1 MPDVDI
7 DFFDR
12 DGVLKLFKHT
22 PASIIKD
29 DKIEK
34 HKTGVYFH
42 AIPSDPINGY
52 ATLDYKKAED
62 RGYFKID
69 CLNVNI
75 YKNVKSEQELV
86 ELMIEEPDWDMLK
99 DPKVV
104 ENLFHLNSHYNIVS
118 KLEPKNIEQLAAVLA
133 IIRPAKRGLMYKD
146 WTDILKEVWVKPT
159 DGSYFF
165 KKSHAVAYA
174 HAIVVQLNLIKKDSL
189 FSATGVT
196 NGYLLNGIKKKGNI
210 FITHSLIISTK
221 NKKIEFKKSEFRI

>member
-104 ENLFHLNSHYNIVS
+104 EHLFHLNSHYNIVS

-174 HAIVVQLNLIKKDSL
+174 HAIVVQLNLIKKDKYS
-189 FSATGVT
+189 FSAKQET
-196 NGYLLNGIKKKGNI
+196 
-210 FITHSLIISTK
+210 
-221 NKKIEFKKSEFRI
+221 

>member
-12 DGVLKLFKHT
+12 DGTLKLFKHA

-42 AIPSDPINGY
+42 AVPTHPVTGHS
-52 ATLDYKKAED
+52 TLDYKKAEE

-75 YKNVKSEQELV
+75 YKNIKSEQELV

-99 DPKVV
+99 DPKIV
-104 ENLFHLNSHYNIVS
+104 ENLFHLNSHFSIVS

-133 IIRPAKRGLMYKD
+133 IIRPAKRGLMYKN
-146 WTDILKEVWVKPT
+146 WVDILKEVWIKPT

-165 KKSHAVAYA
+165 KKSHAIAYA
-174 HAIVVQLNLIKKDSL
+174 HAIVVQMNLIKKDKYS
-189 FSATGVT
+189 FSAKQET
-196 NGYLLNGIKKKGNI
+196 
-210 FITHSLIISTK
+210 
-221 NKKIEFKKSEFRI
+221 

>member
-22 PASIIKD
+22 PATIIKD
-29 DKIEK
+29 DKEEK

-42 AIPSDPINGY
+42 AVPEHPVTGQSTI
-52 ATLDYKKAED
+52 DYKKAED

-75 YKNVKSEQELV
+75 YKAVKSEQELV
-86 ELMIEEPDWDMLK
+86 ELMIQEPDWDMLK
-99 DPKVV
+99 DAKVV
-104 ENLFHLNSHYNIVS
+104 ETLFHLNGHFNIVS

-133 IIRPAKRGLMYKD
+133 IIRPAKRHLMYKD
-146 WTDILKEVWVKPT
+146 WKDILAEVWKRPG
-159 DGSYFF
+159 DDSYFF

-174 HAIVVQLNLIKKDSL
+174 QAIVVQMNLIARDKYSFD
-189 FSATGVT
+189 AT
-196 NGYLLNGIKKKGNI
+196 
-210 FITHSLIISTK
+210 SK
-221 NKKIEFKKSEFRI
+221 N

>member
-22 PASIIKD
+22 PASIIN
-29 DKIEK
+29 DKTHEK

-42 AIPSDPINGY
+42 AVPEHPVTGH

-69 CLNVNI
+69 CLNVNL

-86 ELMIEEPDWDMLK
+86 ELMIQEPDWDMLK
-99 DPKVV
+99 DQNTVD
-104 ENLFHLNSHYNIVS
+104 ELFHLNGHYSIVS
-118 KLEPKNIEQLAAVLA
+118 KLQPKTIEQLAAVLA
-133 IIRPAKRGLMYKD
+133 IIRPAKRQLMYKE
-146 WTDILKEVWVKPT
+146 WKDIMKEVWVRPT

-174 HAIVVQLNLIKKDSL
+174 QAIVVQMNLISRAKYSFD
-189 FSATGVT
+189 AT
-196 NGYLLNGIKKKGNI
+196 
-210 FITHSLIISTK
+210 SK
-221 NKKIEFKKSEFRI
+221 N

>member
-22 PASIIKD
+22 PASIIN
-29 DKIEK
+29 DKTTEK

-42 AIPSDPINGY
+42 AVPEHPVTGH

-86 ELMIEEPDWDMLK
+86 ELMIQEPNWDMLK
-99 DPKVV
+99 DQTIVD
-104 ENLFHLNSHYNIVS
+104 ELFHLNGHFSIVS
-118 KLEPKNIEQLAAVLA
+118 KLQPKTIEQLAAVLA
-133 IIRPAKRGLMYKD
+133 IIRPAKRYLVNAPWD
-146 WTDILKEVWVKPT
+146 DILKEVWVRPA

-174 HAIVVQLNLIKKDSL
+174 QAIVVQMNLIARDKYS
-189 FSATGVT
+189 FSATQET
-196 NGYLLNGIKKKGNI
+196 
-210 FITHSLIISTK
+210 
-221 NKKIEFKKSEFRI
+221 

>member
-22 PASIIKD
+22 PATIIKE
-29 DKIEK
+29 DKTEK

-42 AIPSDPINGY
+42 AVPEHPVTGHSS
-52 ATLDYKKAED
+52 LDYKKAED

-69 CLNVNI
+69 MLNVNI

-86 ELMIEEPDWDMLK
+86 ELMIQDPDWDMLK
-99 DPKVV
+99 DITIVDQ
-104 ENLFHLNSHYNIVS
+104 LFHLNGHFKIVS
-118 KLEPKNIEQLAAVLA
+118 KLEPRNIEQLAAVLA
-133 IIRPAKRGLMYKD
+133 IIRPAKRHLMYKD
-146 WTDILKEVWVKPT
+146 WKEILEEVWVKPT

-174 HAIVVQLNLIKKDSL
+174 QAIVVQMNLITRDKYS
-189 FSATGVT
+189 FEAT
-196 NGYLLNGIKKKGNI
+196 
-210 FITHSLIISTK
+210 S
-221 NKKIEFKKSEFRI
+221 KI

>member
-22 PASIIKD
+22 PATIIKE
-29 DKIEK
+29 DKTEK

-42 AIPSDPINGY
+42 AVPEHPVTGHSS
-52 ATLDYKKAED
+52 LDYKKAED

-69 CLNVNI
+69 CLNVSI

-86 ELMIEEPDWDMLK
+86 ELMIQEPDWDMLK
-99 DPKVV
+99 DATVV
-104 ENLFHLNSHYNIVS
+104 DQLFHLNGHFNIVN
-118 KLEPKNIEQLAAVLA
+118 KLEPKTIEQLAAVLA

-146 WTDILKEVWVKPT
+146 WVDIMKEVWVKPT

-174 HAIVVQLNLIKKDSL
+174 QAIVVQMNLIAKAKYSFDAQSKEKEDFPKK
-189 FSATGVT
+189 T
-196 NGYLLNGIKKKGNI
+196 
-210 FITHSLIISTK
+210 
-221 NKKIEFKKSEFRI
+221 

>member
-7 DFFDR
+7 DFYDR
-12 DGVLKLFKHT
+12 DGVLKLFKHA

-42 AIPSDPINGY
+42 AVPIDPIDGQ

-75 YKNVKSEQELV
+75 YKDVKSEQELV
-86 ELMIEEPDWDMLK
+86 ELMIQEPDWEMLK
-99 DPKVV
+99 DATVV
-104 ENLFHLNSHYNIVS
+104 ENLFHLNGHFNIVS
-118 KLEPKNIEQLAAVLA
+118 KLEPKTIEQLAAVLA
-133 IIRPAKRGLMYKD
+133 IIRPAKRHLMHKD
-146 WTDILKEVWVKPT
+146 WVDIMKEVWIKPA

-174 HAIVVQLNLIKKDSL
+174 QAIVVQMNLISKDKYS
-189 FSATGVT
+189 FDAT
-196 NGYLLNGIKKKGNI
+196 
-210 FITHSLIISTK
+210 SK
-221 NKKIEFKKSEFRI
+221 N

>member
-22 PASIIKD
+22 PATIIKE
-29 DKIEK
+29 DKTEK

-42 AIPSDPINGY
+42 AVPEHPVTGHSS
-52 ATLDYKKAED
+52 LDYKKAEE

-75 YKNVKSEQELV
+75 YKEVKSEQELV
-86 ELMIEEPDWDMLK
+86 ELMIQEPDWDMLK
-99 DPKVV
+99 DATVV
-104 ENLFHLNSHYNIVS
+104 DQLFHLNGHFNIVN
-118 KLEPKNIEQLAAVLA
+118 KLEPKTIEQLAAVLA

-146 WTDILKEVWVKPT
+146 WIDIMKDVWVKPT

-174 HAIVVQLNLIKKDSL
+174 QAIVVQMNLIAKAKYSFDAQSKEKEDFPKK
-189 FSATGVT
+189 T
-196 NGYLLNGIKKKGNI
+196 
-210 FITHSLIISTK
+210 
-221 NKKIEFKKSEFRI
+221 

>member
-12 DGVLKLFKHT
+12 DGTLKLFKHA

-42 AIPSDPINGY
+42 AVPTHPITGHS
-52 ATLDYKKAED
+52 TLDYKKAED

-75 YKNVKSEQELV
+75 YKNIKSEQELV
-86 ELMIEEPDWDMLK
+86 ELMIEEPDWNMLK
-99 DPKVV
+99 DPKIV
-104 ENLFHLNSHYNIVS
+104 ENLFHLNSHFSIVS

-133 IIRPAKRGLMYKD
+133 IIRPAKRHLMYKE
-146 WTDILKEVWVKPT
+146 WKDILTDVWVKPT

-174 HAIVVQLNLIKKDSL
+174 HAIVVQMNLVKKDKYN
-189 FSATGVT
+189 FSATKET
-196 NGYLLNGIKKKGNI
+196 
-210 FITHSLIISTK
+210 
-221 NKKIEFKKSEFRI
+221 

>member
-29 DKIEK
+29 GKTEK

-42 AIPSDPINGY
+42 TVPEHPVTGNSS
-52 ATLDYKKAED
+52 LDYKKAEG

-69 CLNVNI
+69 MLNVNI
-75 YKNVKSEQELV
+75 YKEVKSEQELV
-86 ELMIEEPDWDMLK
+86 ELMIQEPDWDMLK
-99 DPKVV
+99 DPKTV
-104 ENLFHLNSHYNIVS
+104 ENLFHLNGHFNIVS
-118 KLEPKNIEQLAAVLA
+118 KLEPKTIEQLAAVLA
-133 IIRPAKRGLMYKD
+133 IIRPAKRHLMYKD
-146 WTDILKEVWVKPT
+146 WKDITAEVWVRPT

-174 HAIVVQLNLIKKDSL
+174 QAIVVQMNLITRAKYSFD
-189 FSATGVT
+189 AT
-196 NGYLLNGIKKKGNI
+196 
-210 FITHSLIISTK
+210 SK
-221 NKKIEFKKSEFRI
+221 N

>member
-22 PASIIKD
+22 PATIEKE
-29 DKIEK
+29 DKVEK

-42 AIPSDPINGY
+42 AVPEHPVTGHAS
-52 ATLDYKKAED
+52 LDYKKAED

-75 YKNVKSEQELV
+75 YKYVSSEQELV
-86 ELMIEEPDWDMLK
+86 ELMIQEPDWDMLEDK
-99 DPKVV
+99 KTVDQ
-104 ENLFHLNSHYNIVS
+104 LFHLNGHFSIVS
-118 KLEPKNIEQLAAVLA
+118 KLKPKTIEQLAAVLA
-133 IIRPAKRGLMYKD
+133 IIRPAKRYLLNQT
-146 WTDILKEVWVKPT
+146 WQDINEHVWEKPA

-174 HAIVVQLNLIKKDSL
+174 QAIVVQMNLITKGKYSFD
-189 FSATGVT
+189 ATSKT
-196 NGYLLNGIKKKGNI
+196 
-210 FITHSLIISTK
+210 
-221 NKKIEFKKSEFRI
+221 

>member
-12 DGVLKLFKHT
+12 DGTLKLFKHA

-42 AIPSDPINGY
+42 AVPTHPITGHS
-52 ATLDYKKAED
+52 TLDYKKAED

-75 YKNVKSEQELV
+75 YKNIKSEQELV
-86 ELMIEEPDWDMLK
+86 ELMIEEPDWDILK

-104 ENLFHLNSHYNIVS
+104 ENLFHLNSHFNIVS

-133 IIRPAKRGLMYKD
+133 IIRPAKRGLMYKN
-146 WTDILKEVWVKPT
+146 WVDILKEVWVKPT

-174 HAIVVQLNLIKKDSL
+174 HAIVVQMNLIKKDKYS
-189 FSATGVT
+189 FSAKQET
-196 NGYLLNGIKKKGNI
+196 
-210 FITHSLIISTK
+210 
-221 NKKIEFKKSEFRI
+221 

>member
-12 DGVLKLFKHT
+12 DGVLKLFKHA

-29 DKIEK
+29 GEIIK

-42 AIPSDPINGY
+42 AIPTDPINKH
-52 ATLDYKKAED
+52 ASLDYKKAED

-75 YKNVKSEQELV
+75 YKNIKSEQELV

-99 DPKVV
+99 DQKIVDQ
-104 ENLFHLNSHYNIVS
+104 LFHLNGHYNIVS
-118 KLEPKNIEQLAAVLA
+118 KLEPKNVEQLAAVLA

-146 WTDILKEVWVKPT
+146 WVNILKEVWVKPT
-159 DGSYFF
+159 DCSYFF

-174 HAIVVQLNLIKKDSL
+174 HAIVVQMNLIKKDKYS
-189 FSATGVT
+189 FSAKQET
-196 NGYLLNGIKKKGNI
+196 
-210 FITHSLIISTK
+210 
-221 NKKIEFKKSEFRI
+221 

>member
-29 DKIEK
+29 DKVEK

-42 AIPSDPINGY
+42 AVPEHPITGHSS
-52 ATLDYKKAED
+52 LDYKKAED

-69 CLNVNI
+69 CLNVSI
-75 YKNVKSEQELV
+75 YKDIKSEQELV
-86 ELMIEEPDWDMLK
+86 ELMIKEPDWEMLK
-99 DPKVV
+99 DATIVDK
-104 ENLFHLNSHYNIVS
+104 LFHLNGHFNIVS

-133 IIRPAKRGLMYKD
+133 IIRPAKRHLMHKD
-146 WTDILKEVWVKPT
+146 WIDILKEVWVRPT

-174 HAIVVQLNLIKKDSL
+174 QAIVVQMNLMSRAKYSFD
-189 FSATGVT
+189 AT
-196 NGYLLNGIKKKGNI
+196 
-210 FITHSLIISTK
+210 SK
-221 NKKIEFKKSEFRI
+221 N